1 MLGTRNASVLVLTT
15 ATVLVALVAIR
26 AGIYVS
32 AHIRMSEIRRVV
44 IPMASS
50 ALEDG
55 IITRVRMAGC
65 AHAICIPV
73 ICREV
78 RMVEGGS
85 CPRRGGVARVA
96 RRREARRRVVRIR
109 GPVVIRLMAAV
120 AGSRQ
125 RRVVVVHVAT
135 IAGHTGVRAGQ
146 RECRRAVI
154 ERCARPCRCAV
165 AGVAGGRE
173 AYLRVNRV
181 IRIVVIRLVA

>member
-1 MLGTRNASVLVLTT
+1 
-15 ATVLVALVAIR
+15 
-26 AGIYVS
+26 
-32 AHIRMSEIRRVV
+32 MSEIRRVV

-125 RRVVVVHVAT
+125 RRVVVVHVAA
-135 IAGHTGVRAGQ
+135 IACHARMRARQWESRGV
-146 RECRRAVI
+146 VI
-154 ERCARPCRCAV
+154 ERCARPSCRTV
-165 AGVAGGRE
+165 AGVARCRE
-173 AYLRVNRV
+173 AYLRVDRV
-181 IRIVVIRLVA
+181 IRVVVIRLVARDAGGIRAGQTVVAVHVALSALQRRVRTGQRPTR